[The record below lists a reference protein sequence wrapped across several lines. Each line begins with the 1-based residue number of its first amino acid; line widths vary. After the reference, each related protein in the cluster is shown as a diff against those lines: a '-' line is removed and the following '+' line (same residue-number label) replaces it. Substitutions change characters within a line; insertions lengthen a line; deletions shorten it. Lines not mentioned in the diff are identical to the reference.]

1 MDYIIETY
9 YLLFSH
15 VDLNL
20 NGPQRPV
27 DYSVPSDQDLG
38 LPQVME
44 TCLGNFSLHEP
55 VVPVSIA
62 RMDILVS
69 SP

>member
-1 MDYIIETY
+1 MNGLYYSETY

-20 NGPQRPV
+20 NGPQRPD
-27 DYSVPSDQDLG
+27 DYFVPSDQDLG
-38 LPQVME
+38 LLLQVME

-62 RMDILVS
+62 RKDI
-69 SP
+69 